1 MNEKMMKVM
10 KRSLALALALILV
23 IGAGS
28 WMKDARLKAD
38 EEAPDREVV
47 VEEAEAP
54 APVPAEEPVVAVQ
67 EVELPAEEPVAEEP
81 AAEPTTE
88 PTPEPAPEPTEEPVA
103 EEPVAEEVIEEKAP
117 FDVREAY
124 EHYISLGSEAEK
136 QAYLDSLDPADREE
150 LERYIAEQEP
160 VIEAAGEEPVLQ
172 AAALSPET
180 VEEAVEEAEAE
191 AEAEEEPKAEEPA
204 EEEKAPFDV
213 LAAYE
218 HYMCLGSD
226 DEKAAYLESLDPAD
240 RAELESCIAEKE
252 LKEEEPEEPEKEP
265 EEEAVPGTFGSAMIS
280 GEWAGRDTSTTRSFS
295 IEVYVDGEL
304 ADSCSGEAN
313 KSVANFSVAIGDC
326 TVASVNSS
334 CGGFTGSNGT
344 YAIDM
349 YADTFATVTIMLEAP
364 EAEEEPVEEG
374 SEEFD
379 PAKVY
384 EAALAMTEEER
395 EAYAATLTAEEY
407 EAVLAYAK
415 SLEAEK
421 EKFDSEAAYKE
432 VMALPEEE
440 REAYVMALS
449 EEDYKALEEYALNLM
464 EKKSKAVH
472 YDIAVSVNYEGELGY
487 GTVVTLT
494 GDVLG
499 FDDDESL
506 DFVWEE
512 SADGGKTWTLIPGA
526 TGLSYSFTVTPEN
539 ANNTWRISIA

>member
-38 EEAPDREVV
+38 EEAPETRAV
-47 VEEAEAP
+47 VEDAIPAEAP
-54 APVPAEEPVVAVQ
+54 APVEEPVIAVQ
-67 EVELPAEEPVAEEP
+67 EVELAEEPVAEEP
-81 AAEPTTE
+81 AAEPTT
-88 PTPEPAPEPTEEPVA
+88 EPAPEPTEEPVA

-124 EHYISLGSEAEK
+124 EHYIGLGSEAEK

-160 VIEAAGEEPVLQ
+160 AAVETVEEEPVLQ
-172 AAALSPET
+172 TAALSPET
-180 VEEAVEEAEAE
+180 VEEAVEEAE

-218 HYMCLGSD
+218 HYASLGSD
-226 DEKAAYLESLDPAD
+226 DEKAAYLDSLDPAD
-240 RAELESCIAEKE
+240 RAELESCIAENE
-252 LKEEEPEEPEKEP
+252 PEEEEPEEPDKEP

-280 GEWAGRDTSTTRSFS
+280 GEWAGRDTSTARSFS

-313 KSVANFSVAIGDC
+313 KSVANFSVALGDC
-326 TVASVNSS
+326 TITSVNSS

-349 YADTFATVTIMLEAP
+349 YADTFATVTVMLASP
-364 EAEEEPVEEG
+364 ASEEEEDEG
-374 SEEFD
+374 DDQES
-379 PAKVY
+379 A
-384 EAALAMTEEER
+384 
-395 EAYAATLTAEEY
+395 
-407 EAVLAYAK
+407 
-415 SLEAEK
+415 
-421 EKFDSEAAYKE
+421 EKFDPKAAYEE

-449 EEDYKALEEYALNLM
+449 EENYKALEEYALNLM

-512 SADGGKTWTLIPGA
+512 SADGGKTWTLIPGV

-539 ANNTWRISIA
+539 ATNTWRISIA

>member
-28 WMKDARLKAD
+28 WMKDALLKAD
-38 EEAPDREVV
+38 EEAPETRAV
-47 VEEAEAP
+47 VEDAVPAEAP
-54 APVPAEEPVVAVQ
+54 VEEPVIAVQ
-67 EVELPAEEPVAEEP
+67 EVELPAEEPAP
-81 AAEPTTE
+81 EPTVE
-88 PTPEPAPEPTEEPVA
+88 PTPEPAPEPT

-160 VIEAAGEEPVLQ
+160 AAVEA
-172 AAALSPET
+172 

-218 HYMCLGSD
+218 HYASLGSD

-280 GEWAGRDTSTTRSFS
+280 GEWAGRDTSTLRSFS
-295 IEVYVDGEL
+295 IEVYVDGKL

-313 KSVANFSVAIGDC
+313 KSVANFSVALGDC
-326 TVASVNSS
+326 TIASVNSS
-334 CGGFTGSNGT
+334 CASFSGSNGT

-349 YADTFATVTIMLEAP
+349 HTDTYATVTIMLEAP
-364 EAEEEPVEEG
+364 EAEEEP
-374 SEEFD
+374 EEFD
-379 PAKVY
+379 PEKAY
-384 EAALAMTEEER
+384 EAYKAMTEEER
-395 EAYAATLTAEEY
+395 EAFIATLTDEEY
-407 EAVLAYAK
+407 EAILK
-415 SLEAEK
+415 L
-421 EKFDSEAAYKE
+421 
-432 VMALPEEE
+432 EEE
-440 REAYVMALS
+440 E
-449 EEDYKALEEYALNLM
+449 KAKEHQEV
-464 EKKSKAVH
+464 KKSVKIWSDRTAVM
-472 YDIAVSVNYEGELGY
+472 SEGD
-487 GTVVTLT
+487 TVHLYSR
-494 GDVLG
+494 LIG
-499 FDDDESL
+499 FDGIDVQYQWKCDKN
-506 DFVWEE
+506 
-512 SADGGKTWTLIPGA
+512 DGRGYQPVPGA
-526 TGLSYSFTVTPEN
+526 NDATYSFKADAETLSWNWKLSV
-539 ANNTWRISIA
+539 IF

>member
-1 MNEKMMKVM
+1 MNEKMKKTM
-10 KRSLALALALILV
+10 KRSLALMLALILV
-23 IGAGS
+23 IGAGT
-28 WMKDARLKAD
+28 WMRDGSLKAD
-38 EEAPDREVV
+38 EEAPEARVV
-47 VEEAEAP
+47 VEEAAPAEAP
-54 APVPAEEPVVAVQ
+54 APAPVEEPVVVVQQVELTPEPPAAAEPAAEEKQEAEAEQQVEEPVPAEEPAASEEEQ
-67 EVELPAEEPVAEEP
+67 NAE
-81 AAEPTTE
+81 
-88 PTPEPAPEPTEEPVA
+88 APEDDADASFDVEEA
-103 EEPVAEEVIEEKAP
+103 YEYYMSLGSDEEKA
-117 FDVREAY
+117 
-124 EHYISLGSEAEK
+124 S
-136 QAYLDSLDPADREE
+136 YLDSLDAADRKA
-150 LERYIAEQEP
+150 LEDYIAEKEL
-160 VIEAAGEEPVLQ
+160 EAAGAAVMF
-172 AAALSPET
+172 AAAPA
-180 VEEAVEEAEAE
+180 EEEQEAEAE
-191 AEAEEEPKAEEPA
+191 AEAEADKAEA
-204 EEEKAPFDV
+204 EAPEDT
-213 LAAYE
+213 
-218 HYMCLGSD
+218 S
-226 DEKAAYLESLDPAD
+226 
-240 RAELESCIAEKE
+240 
-252 LKEEEPEEPEKEP
+252 
-265 EEEAVPGTFGSAMIS
+265 FGSAKVS
-280 GEWAGRDTSTTRSFS
+280 GEWAGRDTSTLRSFS

-304 ADSCSGEAN
+304 ADFCSGEAN
-313 KSVANFSVAIGDC
+313 KSVANFSVALGDC
-326 TVASVNSS
+326 TVASASSS
-334 CGGFTGSNGT
+334 CGAFSGSNGSYT
-344 YAIDM
+344 VDM
-349 YADTFATVTIMLEAP
+349 YADTSATVTIMLETP

-539 ANNTWRISIA
+539 ATNTWRISIA